1 MRERAVQRH
10 DRLLSLV
17 RQRGSARV
25 TELADQLGVSP
36 VTVRRDVEALTGKG
50 LLDRVHGAVSW
61 PRQRDRAADG
71 RAPAAEGPVLGL
83 LAPSATYYFAD
94 VIRGAHEAA
103 ARAGARLVLRISDYR
118 PEEDPARA
126 EGLLSAGAEGLLV
139 APGWRGPGDPAEYG
153 GWVAELPV
161 PVVLLERSVP
171 PGSPLAGLDQVC
183 SDHGHG
189 VLLALRHLIAQGHTA
204 PLLVARADSP
214 TALAVREGYDAA
226 LRALGVPRPRP
237 AIGSVPADLDPAGFE
252 RAVRELRA
260 AVASGEATAALV
272 HNDVDA
278 IQMVQRL
285 AELGVRVP
293 RDLALVAYDDEVA
306 ALADTPLT
314 AVAPPKRE
322 VGRQAAGL
330 LVHRLRE
337 PADPVGAPSPRRHVT
352 LLPTLRV
359 RASCGAG
366 GGVGAGPGGS
376 GAGGWGAGGS
386 GASRWGAGGSVASR
400 WGAGGSVA
408 SGSGDGGSGPGGS
421 DTGGSSPG
429 GSDTG
434 GSSSG
439 SSDTGGSTP
448 DGSGPGSSSPGSSG
462 PGGSGPG
469 SSPFGPAS
477 AGPASADPMGGP
489 TGGPWASADPERG
502 PGGDSA

>member
-10 DRLLSLV
+10 DRLLALV

-25 TELADQLGVSP
+25 TDLADQLGVSP
-36 VTVRRDVEALTGKG
+36 VTVRRDVEALAGKG

-61 PRQRDRAADG
+61 PRERGARG
-71 RAPAAEGPVLGL
+71 RAPVGEGRVLGL

-126 EGLLSAGAEGLLV
+126 EGLLAAGAEGLLV
-139 APGWRGPGDPAEYG
+139 APGWRGPGDPVEHG
-153 GWVAELPV
+153 SWVAELPV
-161 PVVLLERSVP
+161 PVVLLERNVP
-171 PGSPLAGLDQVC
+171 PGGPLAGLDRVC

-189 VLLALRHLIAQGHTA
+189 VLLALRHLMGQGHGA

-214 TALAVREGYDAA
+214 TALAVREGYAAA
-226 LRALGVPRPRP
+226 LRALDVPGPRPV
-237 AIGSVPADLDPAGFE
+237 IGSVPAETDPKGFE
-252 RAVRELRA
+252 RAVQELHA

-293 RDLALVAYDDEVA
+293 DDLALVAYDDEVA

-322 VGRQAAGL
+322 VGRQAARL
-330 LVHRLRE
+330 LVERLRE
-337 PADPVGAPSPRRHVT
+337 EGEGGEGGAHGAEGGGAHRTEGGGAAGEPAPRRHLA
-352 LLPTLRV
+352 LLPALRV

-366 GGVGAGPGGS
+366 EGGA
-376 GAGGWGAGGS
+376 
-386 GASRWGAGGSVASR
+386 
-400 WGAGGSVA
+400 
-408 SGSGDGGSGPGGS
+408 
-421 DTGGSSPG
+421 
-429 GSDTG
+429 
-434 GSSSG
+434 
-439 SSDTGGSTP
+439 
-448 DGSGPGSSSPGSSG
+448 
-462 PGGSGPG
+462 
-469 SSPFGPAS
+469 
-477 AGPASADPMGGP
+477 
-489 TGGPWASADPERG
+489 
-502 PGGDSA
+502 